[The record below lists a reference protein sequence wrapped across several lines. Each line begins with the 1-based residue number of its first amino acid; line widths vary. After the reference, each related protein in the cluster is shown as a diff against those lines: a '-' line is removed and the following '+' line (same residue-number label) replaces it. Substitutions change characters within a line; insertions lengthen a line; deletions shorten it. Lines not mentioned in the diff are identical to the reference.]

1 MTCRLIAA
9 ALAVVSLSLTPAVA
23 EQPIIIKFSHVVA
36 PDTPK
41 GQGAAKFAE
50 LTQVHRRQSQGR
62 GIPELAMDARGRLI
76 ESAEDLL

>member
-23 EQPIIIKFSHVVA
+23 EQPIIIKFSHVVD

-50 LTQVHRRQSQGR
+50 LTGKYTGGKVKVEVYPNSPWTR
-62 GIPELAMDARGRLI
+62 EDA
-76 ESAEDLL
+76 